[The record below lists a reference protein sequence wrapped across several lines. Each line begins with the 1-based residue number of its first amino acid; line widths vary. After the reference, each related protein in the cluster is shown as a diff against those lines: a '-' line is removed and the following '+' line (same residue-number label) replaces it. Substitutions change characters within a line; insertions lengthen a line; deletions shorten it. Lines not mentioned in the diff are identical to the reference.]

1 MPTLTAELLGALA
14 AVIGLL
20 VVAVVVDPK
29 ARATRKANR
38 IRRHAE
44 QGCEPCTLALVRS
57 TLSPRPAT
65 GKGARR

>member
-1 MPTLTAELLGALA
+1 MPPLTAELLGTA
-14 AVIGLL
+14 AVIIGLL
-20 VVAVVVDPK
+20 IIAVVVDPK

-44 QGCEPCTLALVRS
+44 QGCEPCTLALSRS
-57 TLSPRPAT
+57 TRSPRPAT